1 MKSGEEAPPKSQLL
15 LCFSVEG
22 LEACK
27 HWFFKMAWV
36 STCCVLAIQ
45 KVFTKALFSP
55 RLLWRGENSELT
67 HIRSFKEEIWYI
79 YIFVCSKKT
88 IYVWCDVVV
97 VKLLNKLYFLKM
109 QYPKVPCH
117 SLNSIKYSHISIS
130 PLVCGWR
137 RGCVPPCCV
146 FISPPSP
153 KIGPTGF
160 PPILKTRNK
169 KKKKKGKTYFF
180 AFLPKRNIKFMR

>member
-1 MKSGEEAPPKSQLL
+1 MT
-15 LCFSVEG
+15 
-22 LEACK
+22 
-27 HWFFKMAWV
+27 WV
-36 STCCVLAIQ
+36 STCVLAIQ
-45 KVFTKALFSP
+45 KVFTETLFSP
-55 RLLWRGENSELT
+55 RLPWLLRKFWTHTHQILQRGDMA
-67 HIRSFKEEIWYI
+67 YI
-79 YIFVCSKKT
+79 YIYLFIHPICSKKT
-88 IYVWCDVVV
+88 IYVCCDVVV

-117 SLNSIKYSHISIS
+117 SHNSIKYSHISIS

-160 PPILKTRNK
+160 PPILKRWNK
-169 KKKKKGKTYFF
+169 
-180 AFLPKRNIKFMR
+180 